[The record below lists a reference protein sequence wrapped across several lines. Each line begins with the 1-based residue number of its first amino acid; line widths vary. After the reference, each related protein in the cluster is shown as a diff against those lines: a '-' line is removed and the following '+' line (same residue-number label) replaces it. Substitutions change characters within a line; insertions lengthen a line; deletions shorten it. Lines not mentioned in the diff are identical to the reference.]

1 MLCKSSG
8 VTVYQRLVSIEI
20 NFIDFEWSVK
30 LSPIHVA
37 SCVVASWVLLSNSV
51 IHWFFFFFF
60 LTEKHLGS
68 HAHVQE
74 CLHFHN
80 LNSSFLFLY
89 LIGPSTR
96 HMFGFSSRNFYIY
109 SGIGAVQGSL
119 QIGWFR
125 ILSMSLGIVLVVFVD
140 VDVGSMS
147 SGLHYLIVC
156 VAVIKFLTR
165 YRYHGML
172 NIK

>member
-1 MLCKSSG
+1 MISETLANSCCILCCCELSFTFQFSDP
-8 VTVYQRLVSIEI
+8 LV
-20 NFIDFEWSVK
+20 
-30 LSPIHVA
+30 
-37 SCVVASWVLLSNSV
+37 
-51 IHWFFFFFF
+51 FFFFF

-119 QIGWFR
+119 QVGRFR